1 VLDEVCERLRGAAL
15 WDEVKDRLQ
24 ESGAGL
30 SGGQQQRLCI
40 ARAIAGEPEVLLMD
54 EPCSALDPIA
64 TGKIEDLIKDLRR
77 AVHDPDRHPQHAA
90 GGAGQRLHGVH
101 VPRPPDRVRPDR
113 KPSARTRTLRRRRT
127 TSPAAS
133 AETLRIEKACVDL
146 VSLQQPVARDVR
158 LITASFK
165 IITDLERI
173 GDLAVNLGDY
183 CCAAEA
189 LELVPPETIESVG
202 RLALEMLAEAMRAF
216 AEHDPERA
224 EQVIRRDHDL
234 DAMTWGTI
242 RAFVKRLYLSEQQV
256 HDDAEAERIS
266 SQAMPIL
273 LSMRDLERVG
283 DHAENIAGR
292 VVYIVTGSREH
303 L

>member
-1 VLDEVCERLRGAAL
+1 MAREAYQRMLDGLHASIVELGARVGAQLADGLDSLVRHDCAKAGRLNAA
-15 WDEVKDRLQ
+15 DDVID
-24 ESGAGL
+24 
-30 SGGQQQRLCI
+30 
-40 ARAIAGEPEVLLMD
+40 D
-54 EPCSALDPIA
+54 
-64 TGKIEDLIKDLRR
+64 
-77 AVHDPDRHPQHAA
+77 
-90 GGAGQRLHGVH
+90 
-101 VPRPPDRVRPDR
+101 
-113 KPSARTRTLRRRRT
+113 
-127 TSPAAS
+127 
-133 AETLRIEKACVDL
+133 ETLRIEKACVDL
-146 VSLQQPVARDVR
+146 VSLQQPVARDAR
-158 LITASFK
+158 LITVSFK
-165 IITDLERI
+165 IITDLERV

-189 LELVPPETIESVG
+189 LDLVPPETIEAVG
-202 RLALEMLAEAMRAF
+202 QLALEMLADSMRAF
-216 AEHDPERA
+216 AENDPERA

-292 VVYIVTGSREH
+292 VVYIVTGSRKH